1 MAEKYIMIHDILSEH
16 RDRMLNLKKY
26 YPFFVLSETTFN
38 QYKEG
43 KYADIDMGY
52 ITMAT
57 LRFLIHENSFQ
68 EREVTYEQY
77 EDFLLELL
85 HREFFLNE
93 SPEEEKELVGYI
105 FDKIKNDG
113 KAFTFPYFDPEEKKK
128 RTARVKLIDSRIAD
142 GVVLYR
148 VTTDGIEFYL
158 DTKEIKDE
166 SNISVQQLLLEKM
179 IQSEN
184 FAGGIEV
191 VQRINNEVG
200 KLSLQKKE
208 VLELLSYDIIAGA
221 KASEEFMETVARWFD
236 EESKL
241 FEKNRAL
248 IDKAFAK
255 ANSGGFMDAA
265 ADGEEVAV
273 GSGRTGAYT
282 GSKNGDGISDRN
294 SDGTSGRE
302 SDYQSGR
309 NSDGIIYRDG
319 DNTSGRRAVN
329 TGRNNS
335 VVLREIHRLDTELK
349 KTIIRHGELI
359 RETIELQNIA
369 DEMIGRAK
377 LRKLRPVFDFRN
389 SLNVCMKEDT
399 PERLSMLVM
408 PLFTPK
414 LSKSFNV
421 ASIDRMLESRADNGD
436 YGEKVE
442 KKELDPDF
450 KYDDEIE
457 DDRINDN
464 YGRLFE
470 ELLEQL
476 WKHGK
481 TTLSELMAIYEIKFG
496 REIYSNG
503 DVYSFL
509 VHLAQKNRYDMAEM
523 VGKQDTFLEGIVI
536 DALSTPKR
544 EQYGKVAFEI
554 SFNGEEVLT
563 FGSRDE
569 YSVTDMSFTLI

>member
-26 YPFFVLSETTFN
+26 YPFFVLSEATFT
-38 QYKEG
+38 QYKDG
-43 KYADIDMGY
+43 KYASLDMGY

-57 LRFLIHENSFQ
+57 LRFLIHENNFQ
-68 EREVTYEQY
+68 EREVTYDQY

-85 HREFFLNE
+85 HREFGLSE
-93 SPEEEKELVGYI
+93 TVEEEKELAGYI
-105 FDKIKNDG
+105 FDKIKNEG
-113 KAFTFPYFDPEEKKK
+113 RAFTFSYFDPEERKKK
-128 RTARVKLIDSRIAD
+128 TARVKLIDSRVAD
-142 GVVLYR
+142 GTVLYR

-191 VQRINNEVG
+191 VKRINNEVS
-200 KLSLQKKE
+200 KLSIQKKE
-208 VLELLSYDIIAGA
+208 VLDLLSYDIIAGA
-221 KASEEFMETVARWFD
+221 KASEEFMETVAKWFD

-255 ANSGGFMDAA
+255 ANS
-265 ADGEEVAV
+265 
-273 GSGRTGAYT
+273 SGLAETGAGSQVDDYT
-282 GSKNGDGISDRN
+282 GIHNVGDIDNNRGLTERGLKGYGGGVGISRN
-294 SDGTSGRE
+294 ST
-302 SDYQSGR
+302 
-309 NSDGIIYRDG
+309 
-319 DNTSGRRAVN
+319 
-329 TGRNNS
+329 
-335 VVLREIHRLDTELK
+335 VLAEIHKLDTELK

-389 SLNVCMKEDT
+389 ALNNCMKEDS
-399 PERLSMLVM
+399 PDRMSMIVM
-408 PLFTPK
+408 PLFMPK
-414 LSKSFNV
+414 LTKGFN
-421 ASIDRMLESRADNGD
+421 AESIDRMLDSRTDNND
-436 YGEKVE
+436 YSEKVE

-450 KYDDEIE
+450 RYDDEIE
-457 DDRINDN
+457 DERINNN
-464 YGRLFE
+464 YGILFE

-496 REIYSNG
+496 KEIYRSG

-509 VHLAQKNRYDMAEM
+509 VHLAQKDNYDMGKM
-523 VGKQDTFLEGIVI
+523 QSKQDTFLEGIVMEK
-536 DALSTPKR
+536 LSTPKK
-544 EQYGKVAFEI
+544 EQYGKMVFSITYNEA
-554 SFNGEEVLT
+554 EVLT
-563 FGSRDE
+563 FGQKDE
-569 YSVTDMSFTLI
+569 YSVTDMNFALV

>member
-38 QYKEG
+38 QYKDG
-43 KYADIDMGY
+43 KYADLDMGY

-57 LRFLIHENSFQ
+57 LRFLIHENNFQ
-68 EREVTYEQY
+68 EREVTYDQY
-77 EDFLLELL
+77 EEFLLELL
-85 HREFFLNE
+85 HREFGL
-93 SPEEEKELVGYI
+93 SDTAEEEKELVSYI
-105 FDKIKNDG
+105 FDKIKNEG
-113 KAFTFPYFDPEEKKK
+113 RAFTFTYFDPEERKK
-128 RTARVKLIDSRIAD
+128 RTARVKLIDSRVAD
-142 GVVLYR
+142 GTVLYR

-191 VQRINNEVG
+191 VKRINNEVS
-200 KLSLQKKE
+200 KLSIQKKE
-208 VLELLSYDIIAGA
+208 VLDLLSYDIIAGA
-221 KASEEFMETVARWFD
+221 KASEEFMETVAKWFD

-255 ANSGGFMDAA
+255 ANSGGFAETENDI
-265 ADGEEVAV
+265 
-273 GSGRTGAYT
+273 
-282 GSKNGDGISDRN
+282 NRN
-294 SDGTSGRE
+294 S
-302 SDYQSGR
+302 
-309 NSDGIIYRDG
+309 
-319 DNTSGRRAVN
+319 AV
-329 TGRNNS
+329 
-335 VVLREIHRLDTELK
+335 LAEIHKLDTELK

-389 SLNVCMKEDT
+389 ALNSCMKEDS
-399 PERLSMLVM
+399 PDRMSMIVM
-408 PLFTPK
+408 PLFMPK
-414 LSKSFNV
+414 LTKGFN
-421 ASIDRMLESRADNGD
+421 AESIDRMLDSRTDNND
-436 YGEKVE
+436 YGERVE

-450 KYDDEIE
+450 RYDDEIE
-457 DDRINDN
+457 DERINNN
-464 YGRLFE
+464 YGILFE

-496 REIYSNG
+496 KEIYRSG

-509 VHLAQKNRYDMAEM
+509 VHLAQKDNYDMGKM
-523 VGKQDTFLEGIVI
+523 QSKQDTFLEGIVMET
-536 DALSTPKR
+536 LSTPKK
-544 EQYGKVAFEI
+544 EQYGRMVFSITYNEA
-554 SFNGEEVLT
+554 EVLT
-563 FGSRDE
+563 FGQKDE
-569 YSVTDMSFTLI
+569 YSVTDMIFALV

>member
-26 YPFFVLSETTFN
+26 YPFFVLSETTFT

-43 KYADIDMGY
+43 KYTELDMGY

-57 LRFLIHENSFQ
+57 LRFLIHENNFREQ
-68 EREVTYEQY
+68 EVTYEQY

-85 HREFFLNE
+85 HREFGLSE
-93 SPEEEKELVGYI
+93 TEEEEKELAGYI
-105 FDKIKNDG
+105 FDKIKNEG
-113 KAFTFPYFDPEEKKK
+113 KAFTFTYFDPEEKKK
-128 RTARVKLIDSRIAD
+128 KTARVKLIDSRIAD

-179 IQSEN
+179 IRSEN

-191 VQRINNEVG
+191 VKRINNEVG

-208 VLELLSYDIIAGA
+208 VLDLLSYDIIAGA
-221 KASEEFMETVARWFD
+221 KASEEFMETVAKWFD

-255 ANSGGFMDAA
+255 ANAGGFAEGGAGDSQ
-265 ADGEEVAV
+265 ADD
-273 GSGRTGAYT
+273 YT
-282 GSKNGDGISDRN
+282 GIN
-294 SDGTSGRE
+294 
-302 SDYQSGR
+302 
-309 NSDGIIYRDG
+309 
-319 DNTSGRRAVN
+319 
-329 TGRNNS
+329 RNNT
-335 VVLREIHRLDTELK
+335 VLAEIHKLDTELK

-389 SLNVCMKEDT
+389 ALNTCMKEDA
-399 PERLSMLVM
+399 PHKLSMMVM
-408 PLFTPK
+408 PLFLPK
-414 LSKSFNV
+414 LTKSFN
-421 ASIDRMLESRADNGD
+421 AESIDRMLESRADNSD

-442 KKELDPDF
+442 KKELDLDF
-450 KYDDEIE
+450 RYDDEIE
-457 DDRINDN
+457 EERINGN

-476 WKHGK
+476 WKHGH

-496 REIYSNG
+496 KEIYTNG

-509 VHLAQKNRYDMAEM
+509 VHLAQKDRYDMGKM
-523 VGKQDTFLEGIVI
+523 QDKQDTFLEGIVMES
-536 DALSTPKR
+536 LSSPKKD
-544 EQYGKVAFEI
+544 QYGKMVFTIAYNE
-554 SFNGEEVLT
+554 EEVLR
-563 FGSRDE
+563 FGAKDE
-569 YSVTDMSFTLI
+569 YSVTDMNFAQI

>member
-26 YPFFVLSETTFN
+26 YPFFVLSETTFT
-38 QYKEG
+38 QYKDG
-43 KYADIDMGY
+43 KYSDLDMGY

-57 LRFLIHENSFQ
+57 LRFLIHENNFQ

-85 HREFFLNE
+85 HREFSLHE
-93 SPEEEKELVGYI
+93 AIEEEKELAGYI
-105 FDKIKNDG
+105 FDKIKNEG
-113 KAFTFPYFDPEEKKK
+113 RAFTFTYFDPEEKKK
-128 RTARVKLIDSRIAD
+128 KTARVKLIDSRISD

-191 VQRINNEVG
+191 VKRINNEVT
-200 KLSLQKKE
+200 KLSLEKKE
-208 VLELLSYDIIAGA
+208 VLDLLSYDIIAGA
-221 KASEEFMETVARWFD
+221 KASEEFMETVAKWFD

-248 IDKAFAK
+248 IDKAYAK
-255 ANSGGFMDAA
+255 ANSGGFA
-265 ADGEEVAV
+265 E
-273 GSGRTGAYT
+273 SGASDSQTDDYT
-282 GSKNGDGISDRN
+282 GIHNSGGTGDNSELVKQGGNLSGFGGGISSNRN
-294 SDGTSGRE
+294 S
-302 SDYQSGR
+302 
-309 NSDGIIYRDG
+309 
-319 DNTSGRRAVN
+319 
-329 TGRNNS
+329 S
-335 VVLREIHRLDTELK
+335 VLAEIHKLDTELK

-389 SLNVCMKEDT
+389 ALNSCMKEDS
-399 PERLSMLVM
+399 PDRLSNMVM
-408 PLFTPK
+408 PLFLPK

-421 ASIDRMLESRADNGD
+421 ESIDRMLESKADNGD

-450 KYDDEIE
+450 RYDDEIE
-457 DDRINDN
+457 DERINNN
-464 YGRLFE
+464 YAKLFE

-476 WKHGK
+476 WKHGH

-496 REIYSNG
+496 KEIYTNG

-509 VHLAQKNRYDMAEM
+509 VHLAQKDSYDMGKM
-523 VGKQDTFLEGIVI
+523 KDKQDTFLEGIVMEH
-536 DALSTPKR
+536 LSIPKK
-544 EQYGKVAFEI
+544 EQYGKLVFTIAYNEA
-554 SFNGEEVLT
+554 EVLK
-563 FGSRDE
+563 FGSKE
-569 YSVTDMSFTLI
+569 EFAVTDMSFAQM

>member
-16 RDRMLNLKKY
+16 RERMLNLKKY

-38 QYKEG
+38 QYKDG
-43 KYADIDMGY
+43 KYSELDMGY

-57 LRFLIHENSFQ
+57 LRFLIHENNFQ
-68 EREVTYEQY
+68 EREVTYEEY

-85 HREFFLNE
+85 HREFSLNE
-93 SPEEEKELVGYI
+93 SPDEEKELAGYI

-113 KAFTFPYFDPEEKKK
+113 RAFTFTYFDPEEKKK
-128 RTARVKLIDSRIAD
+128 KTARVKLIESRIAD
-142 GVVLYR
+142 GIVLYR
-148 VTTDGIEFYL
+148 VTADGIEFYL
-158 DTKEIKDE
+158 DTKEIKEE

-184 FAGGIEV
+184 FAGGIDV
-191 VQRINNEVG
+191 VKRINNEVS

-208 VLELLSYDIIAGA
+208 VLDLLSYDIIAGA
-221 KASEEFMETVARWFD
+221 KASEQYMATVAKWFR

-255 ANSGGFMDAA
+255 A
-265 ADGEEVAV
+265 
-273 GSGRTGAYT
+273 GS
-282 GSKNGDGISDRN
+282 
-294 SDGTSGRE
+294 
-302 SDYQSGR
+302 
-309 NSDGIIYRDG
+309 
-319 DNTSGRRAVN
+319 DNP
-329 TGRNNS
+329 
-335 VVLREIHRLDTELK
+335 VLSEIHKLDTELK

-359 RETIELQNIA
+359 KETIELQNIA

-377 LRKLRPVFDFRN
+377 LRKLRAVFDFKN
-389 SLNVCMKEDT
+389 ALNNCMKEDA
-399 PERLSMLVM
+399 PERLSMIIM
-408 PLFTPK
+408 PLLMPK
-414 LSKSFNV
+414 LEKSFNGE
-421 ASIDRMLESRADNGD
+421 SIDRMLESKLDNND

-457 DDRINDN
+457 DDRIGGN
-464 YGRLFE
+464 YGKLFE

-476 WKHGK
+476 WKHGS

-496 REIYSNG
+496 KEIYTNG

-509 VHLAQKNRYDMAEM
+509 VHLAQKNSYDMSM
-523 VGKQDTFLEGIVI
+523 MQSKQDTFLEGIVMES
-536 DALSTPKR
+536 LSAPKR
-544 EQYGKVAFEI
+544 EQYGKMVFEI
-554 SFNGEEVLT
+554 SFDGEEVLT
-563 FGSRDE
+563 FGEKGE
-569 YSVTDMSFTLI
+569 YSITDMSFAAKN

>member
-26 YPFFVLSETTFN
+26 YPFFVLSETTFT

-43 KYADIDMGY
+43 KYADLDMGY

-57 LRFLIHENSFQ
+57 LRFLIHENNFQ
-68 EREVTYEQY
+68 EQEVTYEQY

-85 HREFFLNE
+85 HREFGLSE
-93 SPEEEKELVGYI
+93 SEEEEKELAGYI
-105 FDKIKNDG
+105 FDKIKNEG
-113 KAFTFPYFDPEEKKK
+113 KAFTFTYFDPEEKKK
-128 RTARVKLIDSRIAD
+128 KTARVKLIDSRIAD

-191 VQRINNEVG
+191 VKRINNEVS

-208 VLELLSYDIIAGA
+208 VLDLLSYDIIAGA
-221 KASEEFMETVARWFD
+221 KASEEFMETVAKWFD
-236 EESKL
+236 EESRL

-248 IDKAFAK
+248 IDKAFSK
-255 ANSGGFMDAA
+255 ANSGGFAEGGAGDSQADDYIGIHN
-265 ADGEEVAV
+265 ADGTVDNAGSVKQGGNSSGFGGGV
-273 GSGRTGAYT
+273 GI
-282 GSKNGDGISDRN
+282 N
-294 SDGTSGRE
+294 
-302 SDYQSGR
+302 
-309 NSDGIIYRDG
+309 
-319 DNTSGRRAVN
+319 
-329 TGRNNS
+329 RNNT
-335 VVLREIHRLDTELK
+335 VLAEIHKLDTELK

-359 RETIELQNIA
+359 RETIQLQNIA

-389 SLNVCMKEDT
+389 ALNTCMKEDA
-399 PERLSMLVM
+399 PHKLSMMVM
-408 PLFTPK
+408 PLFLPK
-414 LSKSFNV
+414 LTKSFNV
-421 ASIDRMLESRADNGD
+421 ESIDWMLESRADSSD

-450 KYDDEIE
+450 RYDDEIE
-457 DDRINDN
+457 EERINGN

-476 WKHGK
+476 WKHGH

-496 REIYSNG
+496 KEIYTNG

-509 VHLAQKNRYDMAEM
+509 VHLAQKDRYDMGKM
-523 VGKQDTFLEGIVI
+523 QDKQDTFLEGIVMES
-536 DALSTPKR
+536 LSSPKKD
-544 EQYGKVAFEI
+544 QYGKMVFTITYNE
-554 SFNGEEVLT
+554 EEVLR
-563 FGSRDE
+563 FGAKDE
-569 YSVTDMSFTLI
+569 YSVTDMSFAQV

>member
-16 RDRMLNLKKY
+16 RDRMINIKKY
-26 YPFFVLSETTFN
+26 YPFFVLSETTFT
-38 QYKEG
+38 QYKDG
-43 KYADIDMGY
+43 RYSNLDMGY

-68 EREVTYEQY
+68 EREVTYEEY

-85 HREFFLNE
+85 HREFLINE
-93 SPEEEKELVGYI
+93 GPAEEHELCGYI

-113 KAFTFPYFDPEEKKK
+113 KAFTFNYFDPEEKKK
-128 RTARVKLIDSRIAD
+128 KTARVKLIDSRIVH
-142 GVVLYR
+142 GIVLYH

-166 SNISVQQLLLEKM
+166 SNISVQQVLLEKM
-179 IQSEN
+179 IRSEN

-191 VQRINNEVG
+191 VKRINNEVS

-208 VLELLSYDIIAGA
+208 VLDLLSYDIMAGA
-221 KASEEFMETVARWFD
+221 KASEEYMATVAKWFR

-255 ANSGGFMDAA
+255 ANEQGMNTESG
-265 ADGEEVAV
+265 E
-273 GSGRTGAYT
+273 
-282 GSKNGDGISDRN
+282 N
-294 SDGTSGRE
+294 
-302 SDYQSGR
+302 
-309 NSDGIIYRDG
+309 
-319 DNTSGRRAVN
+319 
-329 TGRNNS
+329 
-335 VVLREIHRLDTELK
+335 VVLSKIHKLDTELK

-389 SLNVCMKEDT
+389 ALEGAMKRDRIDDLSFLIAPMLMPRLNKT
-399 PERLSMLVM
+399 
-408 PLFTPK
+408 
-414 LSKSFNV
+414 FN
-421 ASIDRMLESRADNGD
+421 AECIDRMLEGKTDNGD

-442 KKELDPDF
+442 KKVLDPDF
-450 KYDDEIE
+450 VYEDEIE
-457 DDRINDN
+457 DKRISKN
-464 YGRLFE
+464 YGVLYG

-481 TTLSELMAIYEIKFG
+481 TTLSELIAIYEIKFG
-496 REIYSNG
+496 KDIYNNG
-503 DVYSFL
+503 DLYSFF
-509 VHLAQKNRYDMAEM
+509 VHLAQKDSYDLSKMAT
-523 VGKQDTFLEGIVI
+523 KQDTFLEGII
-536 DALSTPKR
+536 MEQLSAQKKDR
-544 EQYGKVAFEI
+544 FGQVAFNITFDESKVL
-554 SFNGEEVLT
+554 SFGPNE
-563 FGSRDE
+563 E
-569 YSVTDMSFTLI
+569 YSITDMNFVMAS